1 MKMNDSDIKKY
12 ILTLLPE
19 RNELTVFEETILAD
33 ALIDAGVYL
42 PMPCGGK
49 GVCGKCKVKAEGQ
62 LSEKTNIEEKVLN
75 DHQDYRLACQARI
88 TGNACVHIQ
97 KKPPVNA
104 LFCPSLD
111 LYSDYGI
118 AVDIGTTTVQVAL
131 VNLMQRQSYLVDSFL
146 NPQRR
151 YGHDVI
157 SRISAAREPHVFQEL
172 VKIIRNSIFS
182 SMEHFIKA
190 IELPPQ
196 RVRHLIFSGNTTMLH
211 LLFGL
216 DVIPIG
222 IHPYNAQSLNFRGF
236 KPEDIDCHD
245 TFPNADVQALP
256 AVSAFL
262 GSDLVGGLTLCNV
275 EGFCRNTF
283 FIDMGTNGEMFL
295 INASDQIA
303 AASCAM
309 GPALEGMNISC
320 GMTADSGAIT
330 HIRLCQGVLKYEMIP
345 DGPPVGI
352 TGTALIDLLSVLLS
366 AGHLTAGGSF
376 HPGIEARILPI
387 PMRYE
392 RTTKGK
398 RISLWGNMALTQN
411 DVRNV
416 QLAKGASF
424 AAAKILLR
432 EVGCL
437 PEDIEHVIVAG
448 AFGQNIDLANFRFLN
463 FIPDFPLAKYHFLG
477 NTSLKAAERA
487 CIDKNF
493 ITKAYMLRDSVHEV
507 DLARHPDFE
516 REFIAAMNFY
526 LTGQL
531 FKGL

>member
-1 MKMNDSDIKKY
+1 MNEPDIKKY
-12 ILTLLPE
+12 VLTILPE
-19 RNELTVFEETILAD
+19 AKELTVSEETILAD
-33 ALIDAGVYL
+33 ALIDAGVSL

-49 GVCGKCKVKAEGQ
+49 GVCGRCKVKVEGQ
-62 LSEKTNIEEKVLN
+62 LSERTDIEVTVQK
-75 DHQDYRLACQARI
+75 DHPGYRLACQTRI
-88 TGNACVHIQ
+88 TGNTCVHIQ
-97 KKPPVNA
+97 KRPLATV
-104 LFCPSLD
+104 LSSPSLD
-111 LYSDYGI
+111 LNSDYGM

-131 VNLMQRQSYLVDSFL
+131 VNLMQHQSYLVDSFL

-157 SRISAAREPHVFQEL
+157 SRIAAAREPHVFQDL
-172 VKIIRNSIFS
+172 VKIIRNRIFS
-182 SMEHFIKA
+182 SVTHFIKS
-190 IELPPQ
+190 IELSPR

-222 IHPYNAQSLNFRGF
+222 IYPYNAQRLNFHGF

-245 TFPNADVQALP
+245 IFPDADVQALP

-262 GSDLVGGLTLCNV
+262 GSDLVGGLTLCNE

-309 GPALEGMNISC
+309 GPALEGMNISY

-330 HIRLCQGVLKYEMIP
+330 HMRLCRGVLEYEMIP
-345 DGPPVGI
+345 EGPPVGI
-352 TGTALIDLLSVLLS
+352 TGTALIDLLSILLD

-376 HPGIEARILPI
+376 HPGIETRILPA

-392 RTTKGK
+392 RTAKGK
-398 RISLWGNMALTQN
+398 QISLWENMTLTQT

-432 EVGCL
+432 EIGCL
-437 PEDIEHVIVAG
+437 PEDIERVIIAG
-448 AFGQNIDLANFRFLN
+448 AFGQNIDPVNFRFLN
-463 FIPDFPLAKYHFLG
+463 FVPDFPSAKYYFLG

-487 CIDKNF
+487 CFDKDF
-493 ITKAYMLRDSVHEV
+493 LTKAYMLRDRVQEV

-516 REFIAAMNFY
+516 REFIASLNF
-526 LTGQL
+526 
-531 FKGL
+531 